1 METMIPNTC
10 VALNVI
16 DIWIFILNHEE
27 WLKTKHKPK
36 KVYCNVIHLKKEDFD
51 EDADLEALYKIFED
65 NTNNTLKKCK
75 IKNLKKVDLVF
86 FPISHHSHY
95 YVYVFD
101 LNKKVVH
108 LLDNI
113 KNKKVGYYCKSPKRM
128 VDFFSRFGRYR
139 GWSMSPGCREWRI
152 LSRHHMILFTYE
164 HNLQSSTSDLRLTS
178 PTIYAFTQSLPDLRS
193 TLRQRRVSDNEVI
206 NFIRP
211 HRHYVFDATLRLHL
225 RTSSPS
231 HQNLSHHHIKPLL
244 ILGRHAFPRISC
256 SHICTTSEE
265 ELFDIKDK
273 LKRIKRLEI
282 EVLTT
287 ICKYLKNNQDDKEIL
302 ELNDQYNLV
311 FGIRKKKTN
320 REEDDEESDDGEDE
334 NGESDDN
341 DTESTFGSCM
351 KI

>member
-95 YVYVFD
+95 YVYVFE

-113 KNKKVGYYCKSPKRM
+113 KNKKLGYYCKSPKRM
-128 VDFFSRFGRYR
+128 VDFFSRFGRYH
-139 GWSMSPGCREWRI
+139 GWSMSRGCREWRI
-152 LSRHHMILFTYE
+152 LSRRHMILFT
-164 HNLQSSTSDLRLTS
+164 LQSSTSDLRLPG
-178 PTIYAFTQSLPDLRS
+178 PTIYTFTQSLPDIRS
-193 TLRQRRVSDNEVI
+193 TLRQRRVSDNELI
-206 NFIRP
+206 NFIRL
-211 HRHYVFDATLRLHL
+211 HRHSVFDATLRLHL

-231 HQNLSHHHIKPLL
+231 HHNLSHHHIKPPL
-244 ILGRHAFPRISC
+244 ILGRHVFPDPQRGCRLGCMWVSFNNKHDAF
-256 SHICTTSEE
+256 
-265 ELFDIKDK
+265 
-273 LKRIKRLEI
+273 
-282 EVLTT
+282 
-287 ICKYLKNNQDDKEIL
+287 YQDDKVYGDPFMKG
-302 ELNDQYNLV
+302 N
-311 FGIRKKKTN
+311 KTN
-320 REEDDEESDDGEDE
+320 GEEDDGKNDDGEDDDEESDDGEDE
-334 NGESDDN
+334 NGESDED
-341 DTESTFGSCM
+341 DSESTSGSCM

>member
-1 METMIPNTC
+1 MIPNTC

-27 WLKTKHKPK
+27 LLKTKHKPK

-128 VDFFSRFGRYR
+128 VDFFSRYIAKMKHKSADIIAKQQVS
-139 GWSMSPGCREWRI
+139 WVEYEPWMSWMEDSEPPP
-152 LSRHHMILFTYE
+152 Y
-164 HNLQSSTSDLRLTS
+164 DLVHG
-178 PTIYAFTQSLPDLRS
+178 PTIYAFTQSLPDLLS
-193 TLRQRRVSDNEVI
+193 TLRQRRVTDNELI
-206 NFIRP
+206 NFIRL
-211 HRHYVFDATLRLHL
+211 HRHYVFDAILRLHL

-231 HQNLSHHHIKPLL
+231 HQNLSHHHIKPPL
-244 ILGRHAFPRISC
+244 ILGRHVFPDPQRGCRLGCMWVSFNNKRDAF
-256 SHICTTSEE
+256 
-265 ELFDIKDK
+265 
-273 LKRIKRLEI
+273 
-282 EVLTT
+282 
-287 ICKYLKNNQDDKEIL
+287 YQDDKVYGDPFMKG
-302 ELNDQYNLV
+302 N
-311 FGIRKKKTN
+311 KTN
-320 REEDDEESDDGEDE
+320 GEEDDGKNDDGEDDDEESDDGEDE
-334 NGESDDN
+334 NGESGDD
-341 DTESTFGSCM
+341 DSERTSGSCM

>member
-113 KNKKVGYYCKSPKRM
+113 KNKKLGYYCKSPKRM
-128 VDFFSRFGRYR
+128 VDFFSRYVIGNL
-139 GWSMSPGCREWRI
+139 GCAVNAKWAGKV
-152 LSRHHMILFTYE
+152 TK
-164 HNLQSSTSDLRLTS
+164 
-178 PTIYAFTQSLPDLRS
+178 
-193 TLRQRRVSDNEVI
+193 VSEKWVGN
-206 NFIRP
+206 
-211 HRHYVFDATLRLHL
+211 A
-225 RTSSPS
+225 
-231 HQNLSHHHIKPLL
+231 
-244 ILGRHAFPRISC
+244 
-256 SHICTTSEE
+256 
-265 ELFDIKDK
+265 
-273 LKRIKRLEI
+273 
-282 EVLTT
+282 
-287 ICKYLKNNQDDKEIL
+287 
-302 ELNDQYNLV
+302 
-311 FGIRKKKTN
+311 
-320 REEDDEESDDGEDE
+320 
-334 NGESDDN
+334 
-341 DTESTFGSCM
+341 
-351 KI
+351 